1 MVPLGDSEMAR
12 WCVLNR
18 FCPQPSPSRNKRIPD
33 SLMGY
38 GDLPAR
44 LRGRVPK
51 PAADRVARIPNP
63 QRRYRAS

>member
-1 MVPLGDSEMAR
+1 MSERLSGRA
-12 WCVLNR
+12 
-18 FCPQPSPSRNKRIPD
+18 PSGNKRIPD